1 MAWNKEVFGNIFHK
15 KRRLLARLEGIDCVR
30 GTWDNPYLRQL
41 QKYLWR
47 EYHEILLHEDLL
59 WSQHA
64 RKDWLHF
71 GDMNTK
77 FFHLLAVTCRRRN
90 KIKALLDDQDNM
102 VLDPAQLSDM
112 AVRFFSSLF
121 TEEGSFN
128 SWPWGHF
135 PSLAQD
141 WLDSVQAKPLDSEIK
156 VTMFSMSALKAPGP
170 NGLHPVFF
178 KS

>member
-1 MAWNKEVFGNIFHK
+1 
-15 KRRLLARLEGIDCVR
+15 
-30 GTWDNPYLRQL
+30 
-41 QKYLWR
+41 
-47 EYHEILLHEDLL
+47 
-59 WSQHA
+59 
-64 RKDWLHF
+64 
-71 GDMNTK
+71 
-77 FFHLLAVTCRRRN
+77 
-90 KIKALLDDQDNM
+90 M

-156 VTMFSMSALKAPGP
+156 VTMFSMTALKAPGP
-170 NGLHPVFF
+170 NGLDLVFF